1 MKVQLLIRVSVLLAT
16 ALASPGA
23 GATLPEPVAQLMQ
36 AHGIALNSISVV
48 IRRVGSQG
56 SQITH
61 QSRTP
66 RNPASVMKLVT
77 TAAALNLLG
86 TQHRWQ
92 TEVLIDGTLRDDTL
106 HGDLILR
113 GGGDPWLVIER
124 FWLLARQL
132 RERGLTH
139 IQGNLILDDSLFDRK
154 AIGRK
159 AIDGKHQR
167 SYNTLP
173 SALLVN
179 FGATSLVFD
188 SRMGRLAVHAD
199 PAATTLR
206 LVNSVKQDKTSC
218 ANRLHRITLESTTH
232 TQQTDVQ
239 LGGTYPANCGQSTLR
254 RTLLPH
260 GQYVYGVFKAL
271 WQELGGTLSGNWI
284 YGKTPTQAK
293 VLGTL
298 DSVFLAD
305 VIRHTNKFSNN
316 VMARNL
322 LLTLASEF
330 SVTPATPAKG
340 AKVIEDWLDASGVLM
355 PALRIDNGAGLS
367 RDARLSATGLATL
380 LEKATAEPWWPEFVG
395 SLPIATV
402 DGSLRRRF
410 YGIARPGRL
419 RLKTGLLR
427 HVRTLAGYAIDPSGN
442 TWVIVILHNHPR
454 ATDAVG
460 IEIQHKLLE
469 TLFQNQP
476 REAS

>member
-1 MKVQLLIRVSVLLAT
+1 MKVQSLIGVSVLLAS
-16 ALASPGA
+16 ALALQEA
-23 GATLPEPVAQLMQ
+23 VAALPESVARLMQ
-36 AHGIALNSISVV
+36 TNGIPLDSISVV
-48 IRRVGSQG
+48 IRRVGSQT
-56 SQITH
+56 SQIAH
-61 QSRTP
+61 QSHTP

-92 TEVLIDGTLRDDTL
+92 TQALIDGALRDDTL
-106 HGDLILR
+106 QGNLILR
-113 GGGDPWLVIER
+113 GSGDPWLVIER

-139 IQGNLILDDSLFDRK
+139 IQGDLVLDDSLFDRK

-159 AIDGKHQR
+159 TIDGKTRR

-173 SALLVN
+173 NALLVN
-179 FGATSLVFD
+179 FGATSLVLD
-188 SRMGRLAVHAD
+188 SRMGRLTVHAD

-218 ANRLHRITLESTTH
+218 ANRLRRITLESAAH
-232 TQQTDVQ
+232 TQQTNVQ
-239 LGGTYPANCGQSTLR
+239 LGGLYPANCGQSILR

-271 WQELGGTLSGNWI
+271 WQELGGTLSGGWA
-284 YGKTPTQAK
+284 YGKTPARAK
-293 VLGTL
+293 VLGAL
-298 DSVFLAD
+298 DSVLLAD

-322 LLTLASEF
+322 LLTLAGEF
-330 SVTPATPAKG
+330 AAIPATPAKG

-367 RDARLSATGLATL
+367 RDARLSAAGLATL
-380 LEKATAEPWWPEFVG
+380 LEKATTEPWWPEFVG

-410 YGIARPGRL
+410 HGIARPGRL

-427 HVRTLAGYAIDPSGN
+427 HVRTLAGYAIDRSGN
-442 TWVIVILHNHPR
+442 TWIIVILHNHPR
-454 ATDAVG
+454 AADAVG

-476 REAS
+476 REAN

>member
-1 MKVQLLIRVSVLLAT
+1 M
-16 ALASPGA
+16 
-23 GATLPEPVAQLMQ
+23 
-36 AHGIALNSISVV
+36 
-48 IRRVGSQG
+48 
-56 SQITH
+56 
-61 QSRTP
+61 
-66 RNPASVMKLVT
+66 
-77 TAAALNLLG
+77 
-86 TQHRWQ
+86 
-92 TEVLIDGTLRDDTL
+92 
-106 HGDLILR
+106 
-113 GGGDPWLVIER
+113 VIER

-139 IQGNLILDDSLFDRK
+139 IQGNLVLDDSLFERK

-188 SRMGRLAVHAD
+188 SRMGRLAVYAD

-206 LVNSVKQDKTSC
+206 LVNAVKQDKTSC
-218 ANRLHRITLESTTH
+218 ANRLRRITLESTAH

-271 WQELGGTLSGNWI
+271 WQELGGTLSGNWV
-284 YGKTPTQAK
+284 YGKTPAQAK
-293 VLGTL
+293 ALGTL

-330 SVTPATPAKG
+330 AITPATPAKG
-340 AKVIEDWLDASGVLM
+340 AKVIQDWLDASGVLM

-367 RDARLSATGLATL
+367 RDARLSAAGLATL
-380 LEKATAEPWWPEFVG
+380 LEKATTEPWWPEFVG

-410 YGIARPGRL
+410 HGIARPGRL

-427 HVRTLAGYAIDPSGN
+427 DVRTLAGYAIDPSGN
-442 TWVIVILHNHPR
+442 TWVVVILHNHPR

-460 IEIQHKLLE
+460 VKIQHKLLE

-476 REAS
+476 RETN